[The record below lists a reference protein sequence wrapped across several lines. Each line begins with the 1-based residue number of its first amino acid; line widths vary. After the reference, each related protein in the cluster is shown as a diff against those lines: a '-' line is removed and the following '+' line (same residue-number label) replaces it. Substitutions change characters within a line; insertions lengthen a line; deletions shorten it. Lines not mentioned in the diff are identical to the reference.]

1 MRTKRDLD
9 NESAMRVLQ
18 TRCRQ
23 RGHALVID
31 GHGGTKTLLALD
43 AVLPDLVVMTPPL
56 EKPSLAAVTGGRTKR
71 TLENLASLNR
81 KARAKLEPFLLA
93 AEELLAAEGVTVEV
107 ISGLR
112 SWAQQSALYAQGRT
126 KPGRIV
132 TNAPAGSSW
141 HNYGLAI
148 DLGLFKGG
156 RYLDEASPATAA
168 KLYAKLGSLAAAL
181 GIEWAGT
188 WKSFPEGP
196 HFQWTAGLSLA
207 EAKRRMEA
215 NGYDHQKILQEAAA

>member
-1 MRTKRDLD
+1 MKTKRDLD
-9 NESAMRVLQ
+9 NEATIQLLQ
-18 TRCRQ
+18 QRCRQ
-23 RGHALVID
+23 RGHALEID
-31 GHGGTKTLLALD
+31 GHGGNETRKALD
-43 AVLPDLVVMTPPL
+43 AVLPDLVVQVPPM
-56 EKPSLAAVTGGRTKR
+56 EKPSLAATPGGRTKR

-93 AEELLAAEGVTVEV
+93 AEELLRADEVTVEV

-112 SWAQQSALYAQGRT
+112 SWQQQAALYAQGRT

-132 TNAPAGSSW
+132 TKAPAGSSW
-141 HNYGLAI
+141 HNYGLAM
-148 DLGLFKGG
+148 DLGLFQRG
-156 RYLDEASPATAA
+156 RYLDETSPAVAA

-196 HFQWTAGLSLA
+196 HFQWTGGLTLA
-207 EAKRRMEA
+207 EARKRMQA
-215 NGYDHQKILQEAAA
+215 NGYDHQKIL